1 MSSKKFYPL
10 VKKDVFHDACGIGFI
25 ATRSG
30 KPEKRILSLAL
41 QALKNLSHR
50 GANSFDQNS
59 GDGSGLMFDIP
70 QKFFKKYILENQEV
84 KLKKEPKN
92 CSCHGFLSFKKP
104 QIF

>member
-25 ATRSG
+25 ATRLG

-41 QALKNLSHR
+41 KALKNLSHR

-70 QKFFKKYILENQEV
+70 QKFFRKYIYRRYIYT
-84 KLKKEPKN
+84 KM
-92 CSCHGFLSFKKP
+92 
-104 QIF
+104 